1 MYSCPVNRSN
11 PTIPDPS
18 GPASPAAIA
27 RTRADCLRQLART
40 GYASGSAIIAGGLLM
55 AFWLHDIAPPATLAG
70 WLAVLLT
77 LGVLRFAFALRFAR
91 HFTSLAADRWE
102 NGHALLTGLTG
113 LTWGLLAWMPLS
125 DPDHSKIL
133 VVFVVLFCIL
143 IVSGSTLVA
152 STRSLLAFATAL
164 ALPLAARALTLD
176 LRLALPLGLGLLMM
190 TALLVGVVRSQ
201 RQMLIQALLGHNEVE
216 ELLRQ
221 QQVIF
226 DSAGEGIVFMKPS
239 PDYVVSCNKRFAE
252 LFGYPHEAMKGM
264 PPWQWHPD
272 REQWK
277 VLVAASLPAL
287 IAGRPY
293 HDVFRLQRAD
303 GSQFWGD
310 VTGMAVAGSD
320 LAAGTVW
327 VVSDITEKRAAE
339 AALRVSEAR
348 FRDLVRLSSDL
359 YWEQDAQFRFTHFD
373 GPAELRQR
381 LPLDRVLGRTRW
393 EAQDI
398 TGVDE
403 KKWKEHIVRLEA
415 HLPFHDFIYQI
426 NGANGGTYWLSVSG
440 NPLFDNAGGF
450 IGYHGTASDITLRME
465 SEARYRHLAYH
476 DTLTRLPNRR
486 LLTDRLDQAIRSA
499 TRKGHRVALLLLDLD
514 GFKQIN
520 DRHGHAAGDR
530 VLEAVATRL
539 RDVVREADTV
549 ARMGG
554 DEFVV
559 LLTEIGDPDDAVKVA
574 EKIHRSVRDPIAD
587 GDTLHAVGASIGIS
601 VFPDHG
607 ETPDA
612 LLHRADHAMYHGKN
626 RGGKTTRLFDASSLN

>member
-1 MYSCPVNRSN
+1 MNRKSL
-11 PTIPDPS
+11 TTPS
-18 GPASPAAIA
+18 ISDAASPAAIA
-27 RTRADCLRQLART
+27 RTRADCLRQLARS
-40 GYASGSAIIAGGLLM
+40 GYASGSAIIAGSLLIG
-55 AFWLHDIAPPATLAG
+55 FWLHDMAPPVLLAG
-70 WLAVLLT
+70 WLTVLLT
-77 LGVLRFAFALRFAR
+77 LGSLRFVFALAFARRF
-91 HFTSLAADRWE
+91 TIPAADRWE
-102 NGHALLTGLTG
+102 NVHALLTGLTG
-113 LTWGLLAWMPLS
+113 LTWGLLAWMPLP
-125 DPDHSKIL
+125 DPDNSLLFVI
-133 VVFVVLFCIL
+133 FVVLFCIL

-152 STRSLLAFATAL
+152 STRSLAAFASAL
-164 ALPLAARALTLD
+164 ALPLAARTVTLD
-176 LRLALPLGLGLLMM
+176 LALGLLLGLGLLMI
-190 TALLVGVVRSQ
+190 TALLVGSVRMQ
-201 RQMLIQALLGHNEVE
+201 RQMLIKALIGRNEIE

-239 PDYVVSCNKRFAE
+239 PDYVVSCNRRFAE
-252 LFGYPHEAMKGM
+252 LFGYPHEAMPGM
-264 PPWQWHPD
+264 APWLWHPD
-272 REQWK
+272 RAQWK
-277 VLVAASLPAL
+277 ALVTASLPVL

-293 HDVFRLQRAD
+293 HDVIRLQRAD

-327 VVSDITEKRAAE
+327 VVSDITAKRAAE

-403 KKWKEHIVRLEA
+403 KKWQEHIARLEA

-440 NPLFDNAGGF
+440 NPLFDDAGNF

-486 LLTDRLDQAIRSA
+486 LLTDRLEQAIRSA

-520 DRHGHAAGDR
+520 DRHGHAAGDK
-530 VLEAVATRL
+530 VLEAIAERL
-539 RDVVREADTV
+539 REAVRGADTV

-559 LLTEIGDPDDAVKVA
+559 LLPEIDSTDDAVRVA
-574 EKIHRSVRDPIAD
+574 EKIHESVREPIAD
-587 GDTLHAVGASIGIS
+587 GTHRHAVGTSIGIS
-601 VFPDHG
+601 LYPDHG
-607 ETPDA
+607 ETPDT

-626 RGGKTTRLFDASSLN
+626 RGGKTTRVFDASSLN

>member
-1 MYSCPVNRSN
+1 MTNRNN
-11 PTIPDPS
+11 PQPFANGPS
-18 GPASPAAIA
+18 TSAAAA
-27 RTRADCLRQLART
+27 RTRVDCLRQLAHT
-40 GYASGSAIIAGGLLM
+40 GHASGFAVIAGCLLISL
-55 AFWLHDIAPPATLAG
+55 WLYDSAPP
-70 WLAVLLT
+70 VLLGAWLSIMLV
-77 LGVLRFAFALRFAR
+77 LGSLRFVFAAQVKQRFDGSDVQ
-91 HFTSLAADRWE
+91 TWE
-102 NGHALLTGLTG
+102 NSHAALTGMTG
-113 LTWGLLAWMPLS
+113 LAWGLLAWMPLL
-125 DPDHSKIL
+125 DPGHSKLFVI
-133 VVFVVLFCIL
+133 VVVLFCIL
-143 IVSGSTLVA
+143 LVSGSTLVA
-152 STRSLLAFATAL
+152 STRSLITFAVALSLPLIARTLTLEMKL
-164 ALPLAARALTLD
+164 ALLF
-176 LRLALPLGLGLLMM
+176 GLGLLMM
-190 TALLVGVVRSQ
+190 TGLLISVVRTQ
-201 RQMLIQALLGHNEVE
+201 RRTLISAMLGRNEIE

-226 DSAGEGIVFMKPS
+226 DSAGEGIVFMKPG
-239 PDYVVSCNKRFAE
+239 PDYVVSCNRRFAE
-252 LFGYPHEAMKGM
+252 LFGYPHEAMIGM
-264 PPWQWHPD
+264 PPWQWHPN

-277 VLVAASLPAL
+277 SLVADSLPTI

-293 HDVFRLQRAD
+293 HQVFRLQRAD

-310 VTGMAVAGSD
+310 VTGMAVASSD

-327 VVSDITEKRAAE
+327 VVSDITGKRAAE
-339 AALRVSEAR
+339 AALRVSEGR
-348 FRDLVRLSSDL
+348 FRDLVKLSSDL

-373 GPAELRQR
+373 GPEELRHR
-381 LPLDRVLGRTRW
+381 LPLDRVIGRTRW

-398 TGVDE
+398 TGVHE
-403 KKWKEHIVRLEA
+403 SKWREHIGKLEA

-426 NGANGGTYWLSVSG
+426 NGANDGKYWLSVSG
-440 NPLFDNAGGF
+440 NPLFDDAGTF
-450 IGYHGTASDITLRME
+450 IGYHGTASDITLRIE
-465 SEARYRHLAYH
+465 SEERYRHLAYH

-499 TRKGHRVALLLLDLD
+499 SRKGGRVALLLLDLD

-530 VLEAVATRL
+530 VLEAVAARL

-559 LLTEIGDPDDAVKVA
+559 LLTEVGDVHDAVKVA
-574 EKIHRSVRDPIAD
+574 DKIHHSVRDPIAD
-587 GDTLHAVGASIGIS
+587 GDTLHAVGTSIGIS

-626 RGGKTTRLFDASSLN
+626 QGGKTTRLFDASTLN